1 MKKGEKK
8 MGKRIELFP
17 ELEDLSTLQQGE
29 KVETIVEFLMELSV
43 ESLKYI
49 SLWIELELERRK
61 EDDTFR

>member
-1 MKKGEKK
+1 
-8 MGKRIELFP
+8 MGKGIELFP